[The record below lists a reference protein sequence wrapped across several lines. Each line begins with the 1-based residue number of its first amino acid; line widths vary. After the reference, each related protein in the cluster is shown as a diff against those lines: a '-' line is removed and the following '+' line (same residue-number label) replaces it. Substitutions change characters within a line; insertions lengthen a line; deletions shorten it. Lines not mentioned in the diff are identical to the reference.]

1 MDQWYGKLALV
12 TGASSGIGEAI
23 TIALLHHNVNVVGLA
38 RRLDKM
44 KKLEEQ
50 MKSAGGK
57 FYPVRCDVRKEQEI
71 LDAFKFVEQL
81 GGADILVN
89 NAGLGFHE
97 TISDGSIEH
106 MKTILDVNVLAAA
119 ICTRE
124 ITKSIKQRGSR
135 GHIININSILGH
147 NAMLVKS
154 SGSLYEVSKY
164 GITAMSEVLRRE
176 MTQLKLPIKVTSLS
190 PGFVN
195 TDMPVIKDVAGE
207 NWSEKVPHLESKDIA
222 DGALYVLGTPANV
235 QVNELTITPMA
246 SSYI

>member
-97 TISDGSIEH
+97 TISG
-106 MKTILDVNVLAAA
+106 TILCFIYCCNV
-119 ICTRE
+119 E
-124 ITKSIKQRGSR
+124 IRRTLKVRTK
-135 GHIININSILGH
+135 
-147 NAMLVKS
+147 
-154 SGSLYEVSKY
+154 
-164 GITAMSEVLRRE
+164 RR
-176 MTQLKLPIKVTSLS
+176 
-190 PGFVN
+190 
-195 TDMPVIKDVAGE
+195 D
-207 NWSEKVPHLESKDIA
+207 
-222 DGALYVLGTPANV
+222 
-235 QVNELTITPMA
+235 QV
-246 SSYI
+246 